1 MISSQNLNYDVPAP
15 KSGLLALPIKFYKWI
30 RSLPMSGQIGVLIL
44 IFVLGTALI
53 GPLLVPHDP
62 VSQSLINRNKG
73 FSAEHWFGTDA
84 FGRDV
89 FSRLVVGTRHTIL
102 LTSSALL
109 LSAGL
114 GILIGLVAAYNR
126 SNWVDSLICWT
137 MDILLT
143 FPMVIMGVVVVAI
156 LGQGTLNV
164 GIAIAVAFLPR
175 MVRMSRG
182 VALTLVTSEFVE
194 AARAIGA
201 SPSRIVIRHL
211 LPNVMIEMSSI
222 STLWLATA
230 IKTETSLSFLG
241 LGVQPPTPSWG
252 LMVREGL
259 STLYINAWPSLLPV
273 IAIFITIIGL
283 NLVVDGTQDSLNPHT
298 KDH

>member
-1 MISSQNLNYDVPAP
+1 MMSSQNLADDMPIP
-15 KSGLLALPIKFYKWI
+15 KSGALMFPLMAYRRI
-30 RSLPMSGQIGVLIL
+30 RSLPISAQIGVIIL
-44 IFVLGTALI
+44 LFIFGIALF
-53 GPLLVPHDP
+53 GSLLVPHDP
-62 VSQSLINRNKG
+62 VSQSMINRNQG
-73 FSAEHWFGTDA
+73 YSAEHWLGTDSY
-84 FGRDV
+84 GRDF

-102 LTSSALL
+102 LTSVALL
-109 LSAGL
+109 TSAAF

-126 SNWVDSLICWT
+126 GNWVDSLICWT

-143 FPMVIMGVVVVAI
+143 FPIIIMGVVVVAI
-156 LGQGTLNV
+156 LGQGTFNV
-164 GIAIAVAFLPR
+164 GVAIAFAFLPR

-252 LMVREGL
+252 IMVREGL

-298 KDH
+298 KDG

>member
-1 MISSQNLNYDVPAP
+1 MTTTEIDNPDVSAP
-15 KSGLLALPIKFYKWI
+15 KTGFINFPRKCFLWV
-30 RSLPMSGQIGVLIL
+30 RSLPISGQIGVLIL
-44 IFVLGTALI
+44 LFVLGTALL
-53 GPLLVPHDP
+53 GPLLAPYDP
-62 VSQSLINRNKG
+62 VSQSMLNRNKG

-126 SNWVDSLICWT
+126 SNWIDSLICWT

-194 AARAIGA
+194 AARSIGA

-283 NLVVDGTQDSLNPHT
+283 NLVVDGTQESLNPNT

>member
-1 MISSQNLNYDVPAP
+1 MISSQNLDDDTPTPRTGPFTAP
-15 KSGLLALPIKFYKWI
+15 GRLYRRIRGLPI
-30 RSLPMSGQIGVLIL
+30 SAQIGVLIL
-44 IFVLGTALI
+44 CFILATALF
-53 GPLLVPHDP
+53 GTFLVPHDP
-62 VSQSLINRNKG
+62 VSQALINRNKG
-73 FSAEHWFGTDA
+73 FSTEHWFGTDA

-89 FSRLVVGTRHTIL
+89 FSRLIVGTRHTIL
-102 LTSSALL
+102 LTSTALL
-109 LSAGL
+109 FSAAL

-126 SNWVDSLICWT
+126 GKWVDSLICWT

-201 SPSRIVIRHL
+201 SPSRIVLRHI

-259 STLYINAWPSLLPV
+259 STLYINPWPSLLPV
-273 IAIFITIIGL
+273 VAIFITIIGL
-283 NLVVDGTQDSLNPHT
+283 NLVVDGTQDSLNPHN
-298 KDH
+298 KDG

>member
-1 MISSQNLNYDVPAP
+1 MTSSQSLQDDAPAP
-15 KSGLLALPIKFYKWI
+15 KAVAFPLKVYRRVRGLPI
-30 RSLPMSGQIGVLIL
+30 SAQIGVIIL
-44 IFVLGTALI
+44 LFILATALF

-62 VSQSLINRNKG
+62 VSQSLINRNQG

-102 LTSSALL
+102 LTAIALL
-109 LSAGL
+109 ASAAC

-126 SNWVDSLICWT
+126 GNWIDSLICWT

-143 FPMVIMGVVVVAI
+143 FPIVIMGVVVVAI
-156 LGQGTLNV
+156 LGQGTVNV
-164 GIAIAVAFLPR
+164 GIAIAFAFLPR
-175 MVRMSRG
+175 LVRMSRG

-201 SPSRIVIRHL
+201 SPTRIVIRHL

-273 IAIFITIIGL
+273 VAIFITIIGL
-283 NLVVDGTQDSLNPHT
+283 NLVVDGTQDSLNPNT
-298 KDH
+298 KDG

>member
-1 MISSQNLNYDVPAP
+1 MTNLQTSAAAAPATGP
-15 KSGLLALPIKFYKWI
+15 LAIPGKMLARVRRLPT
-30 RSLPMSGQIGVLIL
+30 SGQIGVLIL
-44 IFVLGTALI
+44 LFIVLTATFA
-53 GPLLVPHDP
+53 PLLAPQDP
-62 VSQSLINRNKG
+62 VAQSLINRNKG

-89 FSRLVVGTRHTIL
+89 FSRLIVGTRHTIFL
-102 LTSSALL
+102 ASLSLMASA
-109 LSAGL
+109 AL
-114 GILIGLVAAYNR
+114 GILIGLIAAYNR
-126 SNWVDSLICWT
+126 GKWTDSLICWS

-143 FPMVIMGVVVVAI
+143 FPMVILGVVVVAI
-156 LGQGTLNV
+156 LGQGTMNV

-194 AARAIGA
+194 AARSIGA
-201 SPSRIVIRHL
+201 SPTRIVLRHL

-259 STLYINAWPSLLPV
+259 STLYINPWPSMLPV

-298 KDH
+298 KDI